1 MEKCL
6 IDIIE
11 EQIQSI
17 KEFFSYAKKDFP
29 TERHED
35 IYMSLRKSY
44 LVSLWLI
51 LTIGFTGLHC
61 FYINSCFFLF
71 YLIFYM
77 NHILGS
83 DVIQSVLYISIF
95 ELIRVPIA
103 IYIANLKLKKA
114 IIDNLNEVTFMYNN
128 LSKYN
133 VIYIVITIVMM
144 DIFFIHRSFDIFHL
158 WKIFLNLHN

>member
-1 MEKCL
+1 
-6 IDIIE
+6 
-11 EQIQSI
+11 
-17 KEFFSYAKKDFP
+17 
-29 TERHED
+29 
-35 IYMSLRKSY
+35 
-44 LVSLWLI
+44 
-51 LTIGFTGLHC
+51 
-61 FYINSCFFLF
+61 
-71 YLIFYM
+71 M

-83 DVIQSVLYISIF
+83 DVAQPVLYISIF